1 MPTDILFIGIAQLAV
16 VVAGFAAIASA
27 LGSNGSAWTPAHRI
41 RLRAIVSTS
50 FNVMFESLL
59 PVILFPALGD
69 SRGSLVLASALV
81 AAYVAFVIAIRG
93 RQMARANAL
102 RAPAVQVMLA
112 ASIAAILLF
121 ASNALLFASPTA
133 YALALCLQLLVA
145 AISFYTLVA
154 SSTS

>member
-1 MPTDILFIGIAQLAV
+1 MPDDVLFIGIAQLAV

-27 LGSNGSAWTPAHRI
+27 LAPTGTSWTPAHRL

-69 SRGSLVLASALV
+69 ARGSLVLASALV
-81 AAYVAFVIAIRG
+81 ATYVAGIVTIRG
-93 RQMARANAL
+93 RQLARMNGF
-102 RAPAVQVMLA
+102 RARSAQLMFT
-112 ASIAAILLF
+112 ASIGALLLF
-121 ASNALLFASPTA
+121 ALNALIFGSPTA

-154 SSTS
+154 SATA